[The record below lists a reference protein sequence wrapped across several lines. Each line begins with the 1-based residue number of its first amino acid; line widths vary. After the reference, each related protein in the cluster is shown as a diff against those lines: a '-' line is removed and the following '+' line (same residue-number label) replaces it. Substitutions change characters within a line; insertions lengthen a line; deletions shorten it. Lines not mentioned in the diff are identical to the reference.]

1 MKPIIFFDL
10 ETTGTDIVND
20 RIVQFAAIKTIENTL
35 VYDATKN
42 VLINPGKPI
51 PKEASDV
58 HGITDEAVKD
68 KPKFAQ
74 YAKGLFEFISGC
86 DYGGYNIIHFDVPLL
101 SEEFARCGI
110 DWPAKDAQYFDAC
123 HVFREKEKRDLSG
136 AMRFYCNES
145 HEDAH
150 DALAD
155 VKASIQVLRA
165 QAERYEDLN
174 SPDKYAA
181 FCVIPGA
188 LDLAGNIVLNE
199 KGEAVYNFGKDKGKS
214 VRLNPG
220 FGQWMLNQSFSTNT
234 KNIVRSLIN
243 S

>member
-10 ETTGTDIVND
+10 ETTGVDIVQD
-20 RIVQFAAIKTIENTL
+20 RIVQFAALKSNSL
-35 VYDATKN
+35 QDAGEEKN
-42 VLINPGKPI
+42 VLVNPGKPI
-51 PKEASDV
+51 PKEASDR
-58 HGITDEAVKD
+58 HGITDEMVKD

-74 YAKGLFEFISGC
+74 YAKGLYEWLSDC
-86 DYGGYNIIHFDVPLL
+86 DYAGYNIIHFDVPLL
-101 SEEFARCGI
+101 SEEFSRCSI
-110 DWPAKDAQYFDAC
+110 DWPSKDAAFYDAC
-123 HVFREKEKRDLSG
+123 HVFREKEKRDLTN
-136 AMRFYCNES
+136 AMKFYCNET

-155 VKASIQVLRA
+155 VRVTKKVMLA
-165 QAERYEDLN
+165 QSQFYEDL
-174 SPDKYAA
+174 STPEKYAA

-188 LDLAGNIVLNE
+188 LDMAGKIVVNE
-199 KGEAVYNFGKDKGKS
+199 QGEAVYNFGKDKGKS
-214 VRLNPG
+214 VKKNPG